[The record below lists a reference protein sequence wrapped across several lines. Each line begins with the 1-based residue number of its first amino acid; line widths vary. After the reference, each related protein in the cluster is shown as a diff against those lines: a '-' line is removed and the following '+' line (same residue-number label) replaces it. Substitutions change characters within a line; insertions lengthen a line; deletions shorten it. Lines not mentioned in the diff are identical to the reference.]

1 MGVARRSK
9 QEWMLEREQIAN
21 RKKHWVRAVTAC
33 NSRCIFCLDMD
44 TPRNV
49 FLPYEEI
56 CADLQRGRDEL
67 DADKVIISG
76 GEASLHPRF
85 VELIAFAR
93 SIGYD
98 RADGYQWLN
107 YAKEFYRSH

>member
-21 RKKHWVRAVTAC
+21 RKKALGASGNGLQFTMHL
-33 NSRCIFCLDMD
+33 CLDMD

-76 GEASLHPRF
+76 GGGLSAPTLCR
-85 VELIAFAR
+85 V
-93 SIGYD
+93 D
-98 RADGYQWLN
+98 RLCPLDWL
-107 YAKEFYRSH
+107 

>member
-1 MGVARRSK
+1 
-9 QEWMLEREQIAN
+9 
-21 RKKHWVRAVTAC
+21 
-33 NSRCIFCLDMD
+33 MD

-98 RADGYQWLN
+98 RVQTVTNGWN
-107 YAKEFYRSH
+107 YAKKEFYRSCINAGLGEITFQPSWPHT